1 MVDRPN
7 ETMKSRLLGWITAII
22 IIIVVYTIAMI
33 FKVSV
38 KESRKWQT
46 LANSQQLTSTTV
58 GASRG
63 TIYDANGQVL
73 AQSATVYTVYADP
86 AMLWEHIDKKDEIIK
101 EYKSAIAS
109 EKDESE
115 RVAYQEK
122 LDKCKTS
129 EQTYNE
135 LVEFMADVLGFSE
148 QDIKDDINDETSRY
162 VVMKREVEKTDA
174 DKIEKF
180 LSKLGV
186 DGIRCDPTT
195 KRFYPQ
201 NTLAANVIGHMNYD
215 EDEGIYGLEAYYNE
229 NLSGVDGRIITAA
242 DKFGNEIPYKY
253 KQSYD
258 AQDGDSLYLNIDV
271 NIQYYLEKGLADC
284 VTENKPA
291 ERACAIIM
299 NPKTGAVYA
308 MATNYSYDP
317 NEPAEI
323 TDETTVRK
331 LAALSEDSQIYNE
344 TQLGAWNTQWKNK
357 AISELYFPGSVY
369 KVITGSAAL
378 EENAITLDDY
388 FSCGTK
394 IHVEDRD
401 FACWSDNDHGSQNF
415 AQAMTNSCNPAFIQ
429 IGQRLGKDNFFKYLK
444 SFGFTEKTG
453 IDLPGESNSLYM
465 PLEDMGQVELASES
479 FGQTNKIT
487 PIQMITAYS
496 AAING
501 GYLVTPQIV
510 DKITDCKGNI
520 VTDFQPVIKRQ
531 VVSEDVS
538 ATMREILEGVVN
550 TSKGSNSYIQGYRIG
565 GKSGTSE
572 KIDIDPTGKT
582 YVSSYCAFAPADD
595 PEVIMLIMVD
605 DPQGEKY
612 YGSQVAAPVCTQ
624 VLSEVLPYLGF
635 FPEYTDE
642 ELAQLEVSVPNVE
655 YHDIDSAVNTIKALG
670 LETEIVGEGDTVL
683 RQSPTGVSIQR
694 GGTVVLYTDT
704 TTPELTVSIPN
715 VEGLSKEYAKQ
726 LLQSVGLNMTVEGSS
741 ANAEN
746 VFATANEATGM
757 TVALG
762 TAITVSF
769 QQYTV
774 TSQ

>member
-7 ETMKSRLLGWITAII
+7 ETMKSRLLGWVTAII
-22 IIIVVYTIAMI
+22 IIVVVYTIAMI

-86 AMLWEHIDKKDEIIK
+86 VMLWEHIDKKDEIIK

-109 EKDESE
+109 EKDESD

-122 LDKCKTS
+122 LDECKTS

-135 LVEFMADVLGFSE
+135 LVEFMADVLDLTE
-148 QDIKDDINDETSRY
+148 QKIKDDINDETSRY

-180 LSKLGV
+180 LSKLGI

-271 NIQYYLEKGLADC
+271 NIQYYLEKALADC

-317 NEPAEI
+317 NQPAEI
-323 TDETTVRK
+323 TDETTIRK

-357 AISELYFPGSVY
+357 AISELYFPGSVF

-378 EENAITLDDY
+378 EEKAITLDDY

-401 FACWSDNDHGSQNF
+401 FACWSDNDHGSQNL
-415 AQAMTNSCNPAFIQ
+415 AQAMTNSCNPAFVQ
-429 IGQRLGKDNFFKYLK
+429 IGQRLGIDNFFKYLK

-453 IDLPGESNSLYM
+453 IDLPGESNSIYM
-465 PLEDMGQVELASES
+465 PLEDMGQVALASES

-538 ATMREILEGVVN
+538 AAMREILEGVVN
-550 TSKGSNSYIQGYRIG
+550 TSTGSNSYIQGYRIG
-565 GKSGTSE
+565 GKSGTSQ

-642 ELAQLEVSVPNVE
+642 ELEQLEVSVPNVE
-655 YHDIDSAVNTIKALG
+655 YHDIDSAVSTIEALG

-704 TTPELTVSIPN
+704 TTPELTVSVPN